1 MTGKGSPVQE
11 IDKMLNRTKI
21 VLNLAVTV
29 AVIACAHSVVHAQ
42 SPSQITMSDDGRPR
56 AAGAVDSR
64 PLNPAI
70 ESSPSAE
77 MAIQAQINSAYQS
90 FFNSYRLGAGD
101 VVAIYV
107 DKHPDDS
114 VLKAVVSPVGQIY
127 HPLLGNV
134 PVAGKTL
141 SLLQDYFA
149 ASLSEFIKD
158 PRVTISLLEANSAKI
173 GVLGDV
179 HTPGVLVMARP
190 MKVLDALSAAG
201 GILDTGSASR
211 VSLLR
216 QYEDGRVQML
226 SVNVKKI
233 LQGKA
238 SPEENVYLRAG
249 DTVIVHGNL
258 FKKLTRISS
267 LVGVTTFITFLT
279 RGGR

>member
-1 MTGKGSPVQE
+1 
-11 IDKMLNRTKI
+11 MLYTAMRILCLGVT
-21 VLNLAVTV
+21 LAVM
-29 AVIACAHSVVHAQ
+29 ACAPSAAYAQ
-42 SPSQITMSDDGRPR
+42 GPSQASMMDDGRPR
-56 AAGAVDSR
+56 AAAEPRALNESMEI
-64 PLNPAI
+64 NPAEETAI
-70 ESSPSAE
+70 E
-77 MAIQAQINSAYQS
+77 AQINSVYQT

-114 VLKAVVSPVGQIY
+114 ILRAVVSPVGQIY

-134 PVAGKTL
+134 AVAGKTM
-141 SLLQDYFA
+141 SLLQDYFTT
-149 ASLSEFIKD
+149 SISEFIKD
-158 PRVTISLLEANSAKI
+158 PRVTLSLLEANSAKI

-179 HTPGVLVMARP
+179 HTPGVQVMARP
-190 MKVLDALSAAG
+190 MRVLDALSAAG
-201 GILDTGSASR
+201 GILDTGSASK

-226 SVNVKKI
+226 TVNVKKI

-238 SPEENVYLRAG
+238 NPEENVYLRAG

-258 FKKLTRISS
+258 FKALTRISS
-267 LVGVTTFITFLT
+267 LVGVTTFVTFLT

>member
-1 MTGKGSPVQE
+1 
-11 IDKMLNRTKI
+11 MLNNAKRI
-21 VLNLAVTV
+21 LNLTMTL
-29 AVIACAHSVVHAQ
+29 AVIAYAQ
-42 SPSQITMSDDGRPR
+42 SPASIARAAAQNARFDDGKPR
-56 AAGAVDSR
+56 ASGTADSR
-64 PLNPAI
+64 TLNPTL
-70 ESSPSAE
+70 ETNPSEEA
-77 MAIQAQINSAYQS
+77 AIQAQINSVYQS

-107 DKHPDDS
+107 DKHPEDS
-114 VLKAVVSPVGQIY
+114 LLKAVVSPVGQIY
-127 HPLLGNV
+127 YPLMGNV
-134 PVAGKTL
+134 AVAGKTL
-141 SLLQDYFA
+141 SQLQDYFTT
-149 ASLSEFIKD
+149 SISEFIKD

-190 MKVLDALSAAG
+190 MRVLDAISAAG
-201 GILDTGSASR
+201 GILDTGSASK

-226 SVNVKKI
+226 TVNVKKI

-238 SPEENVYLRAG
+238 NPEENVYLRSG